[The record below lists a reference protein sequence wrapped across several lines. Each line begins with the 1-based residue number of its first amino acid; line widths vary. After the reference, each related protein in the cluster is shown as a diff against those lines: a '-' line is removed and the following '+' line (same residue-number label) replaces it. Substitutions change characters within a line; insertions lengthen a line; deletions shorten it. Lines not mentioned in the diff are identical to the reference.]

1 MFLTLLVCVP
11 ASAQGTGNPACPEGQ
26 DCPSSTVVVTVERDA
41 IPREEAAAA
50 VTLLDRQQLDHLPV
64 RSLAELLAY
73 VPGVTMMFE
82 SGTSGVPMITS
93 RGFFG
98 GGEVEYV
105 KLLVDGLPVA
115 DPESGNADWRRFRT
129 ANLERVEVLHGPGSA
144 LYGDTALG
152 GVVQLYTR
160 ETAGEGE
167 LTVSGGS
174 FDTRELDAGYV
185 TDLGAY
191 RLALHA
197 GTADTGGF
205 RANADT
211 SDRTFQLS
219 VARTGDRA
227 RWRVDGSASRK
238 DRREPGPLTR
248 AEIDDDRAQSN
259 ALFQFDRDQTG
270 RRWLSAAY
278 ESFGTTEVVARIHG
292 SDREGDTLRTLL
304 LAPGFGTTAL
314 RELSTRTYGVTFEAA
329 RGPFRAGIDLD
340 RADLDGRYA
349 GVVQASGL
357 PFGPEA
363 GDTPAPHVISQDNR
377 RDRAGLFVT
386 GVWNVCARCR
396 LSAGIRRDE
405 IRDRPSEALDCGGNA
420 TALARGGDAAARE
433 SGSCAAAVQSSA
445 SAWSPRAGLT
455 VRVGEASVFVQ
466 LSRAF
471 KAPTLDQ
478 LFDPR
483 PYPDG
488 TGGTFTISNPE
499 LRPQRARNLEAGISR
514 SNARYDF
521 SVVAYRMQVTDEIDF
536 DPQTFSYRNIGS
548 SLHRGIEAS
557 VALAKHARITPRL
570 TYAWTRVADEET
582 PDLQLKNIPEHVAQL
597 LLHARLPREAS
608 LDVIYRWTR
617 GAMLDDAGL
626 FAMPDVSRVDLRAAK
641 DLGRLRLQLD
651 VLNAFD
657 VHYNEVGYVLF
668 DFMSG
673 ELAAME
679 FPAPGRMLRAGVTWR
694 F

>member
-1 MFLTLLVCVP
+1 MVRFRSVGFWMLLVCAP
-11 ASAQGTGNPACPEGQ
+11 AWASTPVL
-26 DCPSSTVVVTVERDA
+26 PSFELVTTVERDP

-50 VTLLDRQQLDHLPV
+50 VTLFDRQQIDQLPV

-73 VPGVTMMFE
+73 VPGVTMMFAG
-82 SGTSGVPMITS
+82 GTNGVPMITS

-105 KLLVDGLPVA
+105 KLLVDGLPLG

-129 ANLERVEVLHGPGSA
+129 AALERVEVLHGPGSA

-160 ETAGEGE
+160 DAPGSGEVTA
-167 LTVSGGS
+167 SGGS
-174 FDTRELDAGYV
+174 FETRELDAGY
-185 TDLGAY
+185 TADLGAY

-197 GTADTGGF
+197 GSADTGGF
-205 RANADT
+205 RANAAA
-211 SDRTFQLS
+211 SDRTLQLS
-219 VARTGDRA
+219 LSRTHDRA
-227 RWRVDGSASRK
+227 RWRVDGSAARK

-248 AEIDDDRAQSN
+248 AEIEDDRAQSN
-259 ALFQFDRDQTG
+259 AFFRFDRDRSD

-278 ESFGTTEVVARIHG
+278 ESFGTTELVARVHA
-292 SDREGDTLRTLL
+292 SDRDGDTTRTLL

-314 RELSTRTYGVTFEAA
+314 RELHTRTYGVTFEAA
-329 RGPFRAGIDLD
+329 RGPFRAGIDAD
-340 RADLDGRYA
+340 RATLDGRYA
-349 GVVQASGL
+349 SVGDDGQPLGVTASQQ
-357 PFGPEA
+357 
-363 GDTPAPHVISQDNR
+363 SR
-377 RDRAGLFVT
+377 RNRAGVFVT

-396 LSAGIRRDE
+396 LSAGVRRDE
-405 IRDRPSEALDCGGNA
+405 IRDD
-420 TALARGGDAAARE
+420 ART
-433 SGSCAAAVQSSA
+433 A

-455 VRVGEASVFVQ
+455 VRVGEASLFVQ

-514 SNARYDF
+514 SAAAFDV
-521 SVVAYRMQVTDEIDF
+521 SLVAYRMQVTDEIDF

-548 SLHRGIEAS
+548 SLHRGVEAS
-557 VALAKHARITPRL
+557 VAVAKTARLSPRV

-582 PDLQLKNIPEHVAQL
+582 PGLQLKNIPEHVAQL
-597 LLHARLPREAS
+597 LLHARLPRETS
-608 LDVIYRWTR
+608 LDLIYRWTS
-617 GAMLDDAGL
+617 GASLDDAGL
-626 FAMPDVSRVDLRAAK
+626 VTMPDVSRVDLRAAK

-657 VHYNEVGYVLF
+657 AHYNEVGYVLF
-668 DFMSG
+668 DFLSG
-673 ELAAME
+673 EVAVFE
-679 FPAPGRMLRAGVTWR
+679 FPAPGRMVRAGVTWR